1 MFAAL
6 GVVAGAVLM
15 LVAVAPVAAQEAPAI
30 TVTSSFLPSA
40 ATVGERVTLEVRVA
54 HPADVLVSM
63 PRPTF
68 PSTDFV
74 SEQLPRE
81 EPQADGSLV
90 TVFEWTFQP
99 FTLRTLDSGPVPVR
113 WLRADGSR
121 GVVEG
126 APVALPITPTRA
138 QGDETLRP
146 LKPQASVPGAPPA
159 WQRPALIAAA
169 ILVVAGA
176 LAGLAWWARGSR
188 RRPAAVAATEH
199 GPEERAR
206 SQLDEVRGLTLD
218 GGEAFQR
225 YYGTISLAVRGYLG
239 ERFAFNAAALTTAEL
254 ERRMTG
260 HGVDRWQARLVAGLL
275 DRCDAAVYARR
286 YPEPASADHDLTL
299 AYEIVELGRPE
310 TGAATEEAA
319 VPA

>member
-1 MFAAL
+1 MLAGAL
-6 GVVAGAVLM
+6 LVLVAG
-15 LVAVAPVAAQEAPAI
+15 APVAAQEAPPI

-40 ATVGERVTLEVRVA
+40 ATVGERVMLEVRVA

-81 EPQADGSLV
+81 EAQADGSLV
-90 TVFEWTFQP
+90 TVFEWTLQP

-138 QGDETLRP
+138 LDDETLRP
-146 LKPQASVPGAPPA
+146 LKAQASVPGAPPA

-169 ILVVAGA
+169 VLAVAAA
-176 LAGLAWWARGSR
+176 LAGLGWWARGSR
-188 RRPAAVAATEH
+188 RRPAAVVVTNH
-199 GPEERAR
+199 GPEEHARA
-206 SQLDEVRGLTLD
+206 QLDGVRGLALD

-310 TGAATEEAA
+310 TGATAEETA

>member
-1 MFAAL
+1 MLAGAL
-6 GVVAGAVLM
+6 LVLVAG
-15 LVAVAPVAAQEAPAI
+15 APVAAQEAPPI

-81 EPQADGSLV
+81 EPQPDGSLV

-126 APVALPITPTRA
+126 PPVALPITPTRA
-138 QGDETLRP
+138 LDDETLRP

-169 ILVVAGA
+169 VLVVAAA
-176 LAGLAWWARGSR
+176 LAGLGWWVRGSR
-188 RRPAAVAATEH
+188 RRPAAVAVPEH
-199 GPEERAR
+199 GPEEHARA
-206 SQLDEVRGLTLD
+206 QLDEVRGLALD
-218 GGEAFQR
+218 NGEAFQR

-239 ERFAFNAAALTTAEL
+239 ERFAFNAAALTMAEL

-310 TGAATEEAA
+310 ASAAAEETA

>member
-1 MFAAL
+1 MLAAL
-6 GVVAGAVLM
+6 GLVAGALLM
-15 LVAVAPVAAQEAPAI
+15 LVAVVPVAAQEAPAI

-40 ATVGERVTLEVRVA
+40 ATVGQRVTLEVRVA

-63 PRPTF
+63 PRPAF

-74 SEQLPRE
+74 GEQPPRE
-81 EPQADGSLV
+81 EAQADGSLV

-99 FTLRTLDSGPVPVR
+99 FTLRALDSGSVPVR
-113 WLRADGSR
+113 WLRADGSS

-126 APVALPITPTRA
+126 APVALPITLTRA
-138 QGDETLRP
+138 LDDETLRP

-159 WQRPALIAAA
+159 WLRPALIAAA
-169 ILVVAGA
+169 ILTVASA
-176 LAGLAWWARGSR
+176 LGGLAWWVLRSR
-188 RRPAAVAATEH
+188 RRPVAVAVPEH

-206 SQLDEVRGLTLD
+206 AQLDEVRGLALD
-218 GGEAFQR
+218 DGEAFQR

-260 HGVDRWQARLVAGLL
+260 HGIDRWQARLVAGLL

-286 YPEPASADHDLTL
+286 YPEPESADHDLTL
-299 AYEIVELGRPE
+299 AYEIVELGRPDVS
-310 TGAATEEAA
+310 TSTAEAA

>member
-1 MFAAL
+1 ML
-6 GVVAGAVLM
+6 GVIAGAM
-15 LVAVAPVAAQEAPAI
+15 LVFAVATTPGAAQEAPAI

-40 ATVGERVTLEVRVA
+40 ATVGERVALEVRVA

-63 PRPTF
+63 PRPVF

-126 APVALPITPTRA
+126 APVALPITSTRA
-138 QGDETLRP
+138 LDDETLRP

-169 ILVVAGA
+169 ALALAGA
-176 LAGLAWWARGSR
+176 LGGLAWWARGR
-188 RRPAAVAATEH
+188 RRPAAVAVVEH

-206 SQLDEVRGLTLD
+206 AQLDEVRGLALED
-218 GGEAFQR
+218 GEAFQR

-310 TGAATEEAA
+310 VSVPAEEAA
-319 VPA
+319 VLA

>member
-1 MFAAL
+1 MLAAL
-6 GVVAGAVLM
+6 AVVTAVLLV
-15 LVAVAPVAAQEAPAI
+15 LVASAPVAAQEAPAI

-63 PRPTF
+63 PRPEF

-81 EPQADGSLV
+81 EPQTDGSLV

-99 FTLRTLDSGPVPVR
+99 FTLRTLDSGTVPVR

-126 APVALPITPTRA
+126 VPVALPITPTRA
-138 QGDETLRP
+138 LDDETLRP
-146 LKPQASVPGAPPA
+146 LKPQASVPGAPPV
-159 WQRPALIAAA
+159 WLRPALIAATVLA
-169 ILVVAGA
+169 VASA
-176 LAGLAWWARGSR
+176 LGGLAWWALRSR
-188 RRPAAVAATEH
+188 RRPTAVAVTAH

-206 SQLDEVRGLTLD
+206 AQLDEVRGLALD
-218 GGEAFQR
+218 DGEAFQR

-260 HGVDRWQARLVAGLL
+260 HGIDRWQARLVAGLL

-286 YPEPASADHDLTL
+286 YPEPVSADHDLTL

-310 TGAATEEAA
+310 EGAAAEAVA